1 MTKSPK
7 QILIEAKALIA
18 DHRTWCQGDFAR
30 DSNGYEVNSLSER
43 AACRCSLG
51 AVGCAAGIDPN
62 GYSPVLKPII
72 DSLDTAAVDLLKPS
86 QPDLLSTSIVDLNDG
101 DDCVPGLTSHQA
113 VMAAFDLAI
122 ERTPA

>member
-1 MTKSPK
+1 VTKSPK

-18 DHRTWCQGDFAR
+18 DPANWCQGDFAQ
-30 DSNGYEVNSLSER
+30 DKDGFSVGALSER

-62 GYSPVLKPII
+62 GHSPELAPII
-72 DSLDTAAVDLLKPS
+72 TSLDQAAFKLVHQNAEEWDG
-86 QPDLLSTSIVDLNDG
+86 TSIVDLNDG
-101 DDCVPGLTSHQA
+101 DESVTDMTPHEA